1 MKITILLGS
10 VREGRKS
17 HRAAHYVERKLRE
30 RGIDTDLIDLA
41 EEKLPMY
48 GAASE
53 SENEKTRIQSVGD
66 RLRKGDAII
75 FVSPEYQ
82 DSFSGALKNAVDH
95 YLPEFEKKAIGVVTV
110 SSGKMAGINA
120 SIQLQLVILGVGAY
134 PMPYKLLIPYISN
147 SFDEYSEPQNETV
160 IKMTEKF
167 LNEFLWFADALA
179 KKRNEAQ

>member
-30 RGIDTDLIDLA
+30 KGIETDLIDLA
-41 EEKLPMY
+41 EEQLPMY
-48 GAASE
+48 GAAIE
-53 SENEKTRIQSVGD
+53 GEKGKARIQSVGD

-75 FVSPEYQ
+75 LVSPEYQ
-82 DSFSGALKNAVDH
+82 DSFSGALKNALDH
-95 YLPEFEKKAIGVVTV
+95 YLPEFDKKAIGVVTV

-134 PMPYKLLIPYISN
+134 PVPYKLLIPHIST

-167 LNEFLWFADALA
+167 LEEFLWFADALTQ
-179 KKRNEAQ
+179 KRKESE

>member
-17 HRAAHYVERKLRE
+17 HRVAHYVERKLRE
-30 RGIDTDLIDLA
+30 KGIETDLIDLA
-41 EEKLPMY
+41 EEQLPMY
-48 GAASE
+48 GAAN
-53 SENEKTRIQSVGD
+53 ENEEEKARVQSVGD
-66 RLRKGDAII
+66 RLKWGDALI

-82 DSFSGALKNAVDH
+82 DSFSGALKNALDH

-134 PMPYKLLIPYISN
+134 PLPYKLLIPHISH
-147 SFDEYSEPQNETV
+147 SFDDQSEPQNETV

-167 LNEFLWFADALA
+167 LGEFLWFADALA
-179 KKRNEAQ
+179 KKRKESK

>member
-17 HRAAHYVERKLRE
+17 HRAAHYVEKKLKE
-30 RGIDTDLIDLA
+30 KGIETDLIDLA
-41 EEKLPMY
+41 EEQLPMY
-48 GAASE
+48 GAAIE
-53 SENEKTRIQSVGD
+53 GEKGKARIQSVGD
-66 RLRKGDAII
+66 RLKHGDAII

-82 DSFSGALKNAVDH
+82 ALKNAIDH
-95 YLPEFEKKAIGVVTV
+95 YLPEFQKKAIGVVTV

-134 PMPYKLLIPYISN
+134 PVPYKLMIPHIST
-147 SFDEYSEPQNETV
+147 SFDEYSEPANETV

-167 LNEFLWFADALA
+167 LEEFLWFADALVK
-179 KKRNEAQ
+179 KKRED